1 MRLKITLNSDL
12 CIYSGE
18 TYNSFVDQDVV
29 FDNYGLPYIPAKR
42 IKGCLRESFLEMVDL
57 GIVDESEYKLIFG
70 REGNQ
75 NSKFTLANA
84 YLEKY
89 DDLIDDLR
97 GIKDGVISSPQRV
110 LELYSYVRTQTAL
123 NENGSADD
131 KSLRTIRVVRKGLTF
146 YADFNVSA
154 ELNSEMTNNLI
165 LAAKMIKHI
174 GLSRTRGLGLVKIE
188 VEEGEKRPAVTL
200 SNVEVPEGNARLWYT
215 IKLDAPMLCKSSQ
228 GDQTKS
234 MDYIEGAKILGLAAQ
249 KCGYETY
256 KEKLSSI
263 VCSNAYIANDGKR
276 SVPSMASLQK
286 KKDQKYENGV
296 LICKNMIVAKSSDEQ
311 TSPLGAKYIDKDGI
325 VTEVSKEINYHHKR
339 PNDKS
344 IGRAT
349 GKDDS
354 AFYQLESICKNQE
367 FVGFIDGSKEQLDII
382 IEALK
387 NSSEIRI
394 GASKNV
400 EYGLVSMSLDKAE
413 TLNSNCKSIQNEAY
427 IKLNSS
433 LIMYSENGMLS
444 SDLKD
449 MEFYLSDA
457 LFGCGGKVEIDPS
470 SVSLNFDM
478 IGGFNT
484 TWHRRKPT
492 GTILGKGS
500 IVKVAFA
507 EQANI
512 PNDAVLFIGE
522 RNSEGFGEVEFID
535 ELSETYPV
543 KKKIEKKLEGSSKT
557 DIVKKLLEK
566 QHIYDVEEDARTEA
580 RKIKE
585 TVEKKP
591 EKDAT
596 ISKLI
601 IITQREKSKVEAKEQ
616 IEGIA
621 SDSKRNLAKRIFKTT
636 ENVMD
641 EDYKTFVTAYL
652 RELKCLIRKGERG
665 AADNE

>member
-89 DDLIDDLR
+89 DDLVDDLR

-146 YADFNVSA
+146 YADFNVSD
-154 ELNSEMTNNLI
+154 ELNSEMTKNLI

-188 VEEGEKRPAVTL
+188 VEEGENRPAVTL
-200 SNVEVPEGNARLWYT
+200 SNMEVPEGNARLWYT

-228 GDQTKS
+228 GDQAKS
-234 MDYIEGAKILGLAAQ
+234 MDYIEGAKILGMVAQ

-263 VCSNAYIANDGKR
+263 ICSNAYIANEGKR

-286 KKDQKYENGV
+286 KKDQKYEDGV
-296 LICKNMIVAKSSDEQ
+296 LLCKNMIVAKTSDEQ
-311 TSPLGAKYIDKDGI
+311 MSPLGAKYIDKDGV

-349 GKDDS
+349 GRDDS

-367 FVGFIDGSKEQLDII
+367 FVGFIYGSKEQLDII

-400 EYGLVSMSLDKAE
+400 EYGLVSMNLDKAE

-427 IKLNSS
+427 VKLNSS

-449 MEFYLSDA
+449 LEFYLSKA
-457 LFGCGGKVEIDPS
+457 LFGCDGKVEIDS
-470 SVSLNFDM
+470 TSVCLNFDM

-484 TWHRRKPT
+484 TWHRKKPT

-500 IVKVAFA
+500 IVKVGFT
-507 EQANI
+507 EQATI

-522 RNSEGFGEVEFID
+522 RNSEGFGEAEFIE
-535 ELSETYPV
+535 ELSETYSV
-543 KKKIEKKLEGSSKT
+543 KKKKEDKFEGSRKT
-557 DIVKKLLEK
+557 DITKKLLEK
-566 QHIYDVEEDARTEA
+566 QHIYDVEDDARTKA
-580 RKIKE
+580 REIVA
-585 TVEKKP
+585 TVKNDP
-591 EKDAT
+591 AIDAT
-596 ISKLI
+596 LSKLI
-601 IITQREKSKVEAKEQ
+601 IITQRENTKADATKQIKDLADSLKKDLADSIFESAK
-616 IEGIA
+616 
-621 SDSKRNLAKRIFKTT
+621 
-636 ENVMD
+636 NVPD
-641 EDYKTFVTAYL
+641 EDYKIFVTAYL
-652 RELKCLIRKGERG
+652 REIKYLIRPSKEERG
-665 AADNE
+665 SK